1 MPTGNWETVNAA
13 LYQIGLSLQGE
24 GLRIAEVSDW
34 NNPAPQAYPHLMAL
48 PQDKGENDY
57 DNQGNLNKMRFTMRI
72 EFPDPKDRET
82 HINMLRTADAFDSEL
97 RKKTHWT
104 LGGVVHNF
112 KFSPRST
119 WGRTG
124 DDKTQLVVYDVDVE
138 AQVLADTTL

>member
-1 MPTGNWETVNAA
+1 MLLA
-13 LYQIGLSLQGE
+13 LAGE

-34 NNPAPQAYPHLMAL
+34 PNPAPVSYPHVMPL
-48 PQDKGENDY
+48 PIDKQEDDY
-57 DNQGNLNKMRFTMRI
+57 DNQGNLNRMRFTIRV
-72 EFPDPKDRET
+72 EFPDPHDRET
-82 HINMLRTADAFDSEL
+82 HLNMLKTADAFDGEL

-112 KFSPRST
+112 KFSPRGV

-124 DDKTQLVVYDVDVE
+124 DDKTELIVYDVDVE